1 MAIIFDRVPASGHKC
16 LVLEPKESL
25 VYPFDFGDWEE
36 IRIGVAL
43 SLANV
48 SGFDQPLQDESIVGI
63 YKEDYAKNF
72 YLGIKSN
79 NEFYPNKDSC
89 SYIGI
94 GPRISSLG
102 ESINLYASIGYYTN
116 YIGYFNAGVSASII
130 PSGATGYN
138 FDFSYNNLS
147 TITMPSPF
155 TLTGELKLLDTY
167 FCNAFGI
174 KIKIKD
180 KGTSNQNFS
189 ITMFNNNDQQDDL
202 LQFPSLQNMKV
213 ALGRMIGSS
222 NELTGF
228 FTSTYNNSGVPAP
241 IPDAFYISNPF
252 NLNRLMIHNILIEK
266 YA

>member
-48 SGFDQPLQDESIVGI
+48 SGFDQPLKNEEI
-63 YKEDYAKNF
+63 YISSEEDYEKHF

-79 NEFYPNKDSC
+79 NEFYPNKNSC

-94 GPRISSLG
+94 GEPIYNSGQSSTVNINS
-102 ESINLYASIGYYTN
+102 ESYNTYA
-116 YIGYFNAGVSASII
+116 YIVYNNSNVYASII

-138 FDFSYNNLS
+138 FQFSQYVSSAIML
-147 TITMPSPF
+147 PSAF
-155 TLTGELKLLDTY
+155 NQTGLNTY
-167 FCNAFGI
+167 FCNIFGI
-174 KIKIKD
+174 RIKIKD
-180 KGTSNQNFS
+180 KGTVNQNFS
-189 ITMFNNNDQQDDL
+189 FTMFDNFDQQNDL
-202 LQFPSLQNMKV
+202 LQFPSLQNIKI
-213 ALGRMIGSS
+213 AISKMIDYSA
-222 NELTGF
+222 ELTGF